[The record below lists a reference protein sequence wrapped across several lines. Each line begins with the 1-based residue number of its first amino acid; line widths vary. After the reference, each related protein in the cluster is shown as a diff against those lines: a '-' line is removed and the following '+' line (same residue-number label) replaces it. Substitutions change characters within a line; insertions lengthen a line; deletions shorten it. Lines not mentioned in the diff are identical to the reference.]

1 MASLVSPGIACRSR
15 DAFGRTDPPIVAG
28 PALGTKTRGFRT
40 VRTLLFGW
48 LAGRSRG
55 EAGLRARPGRSESA
69 GRGAPLE
76 NSAPPPG
83 PTFSALRPG
92 ARPGVYAIDQGAA
105 PAEPR
110 RFLGQNLLLR
120 GEDRLLPATGK

>member
-1 MASLVSPGIACRSR
+1 MARRVLRGIACRSR
-15 DAFGRTDPPIVAG
+15 DALGWTDPPIVAG

-76 NSAPPPG
+76 NSAPPPPPHILTSAPRRPARRLCYRSSTPPGG
-83 PTFSALRPG
+83 PTPFPRP
-92 ARPGVYAIDQGAA
+92 APTFPHHPPPPSRP
-105 PAEPR
+105 
-110 RFLGQNLLLR
+110 
-120 GEDRLLPATGK
+120 